1 MNISDIRRTKL
12 LQLIEQKANGSQKD
26 FAAMV
31 GTAPA
36 YLSQIIN
43 GTIGQN
49 GKPASLG
56 NPLARKIEKKLGLED
71 GYMDLENSDLTKED
85 INVDYSKKFSVE
97 GRLVPVISWV
107 AAGSISP
114 IETVLRDTI
123 VDEYLPPNTKCGK
136 NGYGLKVTGNSMLPR
151 FEPGD
156 RIYVNPDVQAFDLIT
171 GDLVIVAYLGDT
183 EATFKKIIIEGNQ
196 KYLEPLN
203 PDWPEKIIKLTDD
216 SRLVGKVVGLYRDI

>member
-1 MNISDIRRTKL
+1 
-12 LQLIEQKANGSQKD
+12 
-26 FAAMV
+26 
-31 GTAPA
+31 
-36 YLSQIIN
+36 
-43 GTIGQN
+43 
-49 GKPASLG
+49 
-56 NPLARKIEKKLGLED
+56 
-71 GYMDLENSDLTKED
+71 MDRENSDLTKED
-85 INVDYSKKFSVE
+85 INVDYSKKYSIE

>member
-71 GYMDLENSDLTKED
+71 GYMDRENSDLTKED
-85 INVDYSKKFSVE
+85 INVDYSKKYSIE

-171 GDLVIVAYLGDT
+171 GDLVIVAYFGDT

>member
-71 GYMDLENSDLTKED
+71 GYMDRENSDLTKED
-85 INVDYSKKFSVE
+85 INVDYSKKYSIE